1 MCLGV
6 AKASNNRHNFFTVQ
20 LAVIRRE
27 GSRHYEKEADTRK
40 MGKGKKNRVNN
51 FLPHVAVSLVAIV
64 PPNKSIAI
72 NLCRMCCRKLLVWF
86 PRTYLD
92 VEEVLDVEGDGR
104 SVHGGIIVQT
114 TVVRDVS
121 PNGKRYRL
129 CLKPHRG
136 AMISRTC
143 RGACDTDEERNT

>member
-1 MCLGV
+1 
-6 AKASNNRHNFFTVQ
+6 
-20 LAVIRRE
+20 
-27 GSRHYEKEADTRK
+27 
-40 MGKGKKNRVNN
+40 
-51 FLPHVAVSLVAIV
+51 
-64 PPNKSIAI
+64 
-72 NLCRMCCRKLLVWF
+72 MCCRKLLVWF

-143 RGACDTDEERNT
+143 RGACDTDEERNTLSGRQEHRGRGALRKVGEWAKLLQLRQVPSSFITSRVHLIHVSSGCASVPCQVKHLSSTHSGGFALINPGLTE